1 MAKETFRGQYE
12 DEEVLYF
19 FRKHP
24 VVMRKGLIIASLGLL
39 VGPLYVLAVSYLK
52 PEYTPNE
59 IQYLFILLAGV
70 LLFAILLFPSWVYW
84 YFSVYIL
91 TNQRFVQVTQKGF
104 FKKRFSDVGLNQIQ
118 SINYQ
123 VVGIQETL
131 LGFGTIVVQSYLGDI
146 VINDVHH
153 PEHVSKELSHL
164 LRENGAMQAPQTDEG
179 QKNSHERVD
188 S

>member
-1 MAKETFRGQYE
+1 MAKGTFRGQYE
-12 DEEVLYF
+12 DEEILYF

-24 VVMRKGLIIASLGLL
+24 VVMRRGLIYFML
-39 VGPLYVLAVSYLK
+39 
-52 PEYTPNE
+52 
-59 IQYLFILLAGV
+59 
-70 LLFAILLFPSWVYW
+70 AILLGTVPSFIKPELAYFYGGLSAGLLLGIVVAFPSWVYW

-91 TNQRFVQVTQKGF
+91 TDQRFVQVTQKGF
-104 FKKRFSDVGLNQIQ
+104 FKKRFSDVGLNQVQ

-123 VVGIQETL
+123 IVGVQETL

-153 PEHVSKELSHL
+153 PEHVSKELSKL
-164 LRENGAMQAPQTDEG
+164 LRENGGMQTPQTDDG